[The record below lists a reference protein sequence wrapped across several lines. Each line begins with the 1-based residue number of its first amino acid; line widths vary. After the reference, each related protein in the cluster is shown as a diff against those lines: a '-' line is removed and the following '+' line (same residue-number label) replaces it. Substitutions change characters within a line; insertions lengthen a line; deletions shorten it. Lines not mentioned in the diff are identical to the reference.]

1 MLFSIALFSLLPLVA
16 LGAPILN
23 TRESKPGKYIVV
35 LQPDVKSTVSIFGDL
50 VDEGTL
56 SSIKEHHFYDHGD
69 FKGFTASLD
78 AKHLASLQADP
89 RVAYL
94 EADGSANIVGFQ
106 SKKEKR
112 AVEGDATWG
121 LGRISHRDNG
131 SRDYLYDSTGAG
143 TCAYTID
150 TGVSADHPDFQG
162 RAQQVMSYT
171 GVGYDDNGH
180 GINIGFFPFMNL
192 VANNSSGTHVAGII
206 GSATYGVAKQ
216 TMIYAVKVLDADG
229 NGAWSDII
237 SGLQFAVSDSVGR
250 YCPNGVV
257 INMSLGG
264 GKSQSVDDAV
274 AATVNAGFF
283 GKSYQR
289 YT

>member
-1 MLFSIALFSLLPLVA
+1 MLPTIALLNLLPLLA
-16 LGAPILN
+16 LGAPIIN
-23 TRESKPGKYIVV
+23 TREATPGRYIVV
-35 LQPDVKSTVSIFGDL
+35 LQPDVKSTVSVFGDL

-106 SKKEKR
+106 AKNEKR
-112 AVEGDATWG
+112 DVEGGAPWG
-121 LGRISHRDNG
+121 LGRVSHRENG

-180 GINIGFFPFMNL
+180 GIDLKLF
-192 VANNSSGTHVAGII
+192 H
-206 GSATYGVAKQ
+206 
-216 TMIYAVKVLDADG
+216 
-229 NGAWSDII
+229 
-237 SGLQFAVSDSVGR
+237 
-250 YCPNGVV
+250 
-257 INMSLGG
+257 
-264 GKSQSVDDAV
+264 
-274 AATVNAGFF
+274 
-283 GKSYQR
+283 
-289 YT
+289 